1 MEITSIYSLIST
13 LFSGGLVGAVGGL
26 ASKWIEHKQ
35 ELELEKLKLEQFKVK
50 TSYDLAIAEKNNE
63 TLRLELDNALKLAGV
78 EAASS
83 FDHDS
88 FEALKAGY
96 ENDKANYATGE
107 IAKNSKWF
115 IAVDFMRGI
124 TRPLLTWVLDITV
137 LLLAVYLIYI
147 LKDSISSI
155 GAATGLVLLMEI
167 VKAILFLATTSTSY
181 WYASR
186 TVTKSS

>member
-1 MEITSIYSLIST
+1 MEITSIYGLIST
-13 LFSGGLVGAVGGL
+13 MFSGGFVGAVGGL
-26 ASKWIEHKQ
+26 ASKWLEHKQ
-35 ELELEKLKLEQFKVK
+35 ELELAKLQVEQYKLK
-50 TSYDLAIAEKNNE
+50 TSYELAIAEKNNE
-63 TLRLELDNALKLAGV
+63 TLKLELDNALKQSGI

-88 FEALKAGY
+88 FEALKSSY
-96 ENDKANYATGE
+96 ENDKANYATGIE
-107 IAKNSKWF
+107 AKDSKWF

-124 TRPLLTWVLDITV
+124 TRPLLTWVLDLTV
-137 LLLAVYLIYI
+137 LALAIYLIYI

-167 VKAILFLATTSTSY
+167 VKSILFLATTSTAY

-186 TVTKSS
+186 TVTKSG